1 MFHLPQS
8 SQLPKEAETDG
19 QTTTEATIRPSLV
32 PTPLTKLT
40 PLRLLLKVWRKE
52 VGRFCRVLLPFWE
65 QFEFR

>member
-19 QTTTEATIRPSLV
+19 QTDDRSDRPSLV

-52 VGRFCRVLLPFWE
+52 VKRFFCRTLLPFWE
-65 QFEFR
+65 QF